1 MDCVD
6 GAARPVDESALEA
19 FPEKG
24 LRWLHFNLVDRRSRN
39 WIAGASTLPSAVRE
53 LLLSEESHPQAI
65 VEQGFLAAI
74 LPDYE
79 RDFEKEEPTRIGM
92 LHFAVG
98 PRVLIT
104 ARRHPLRSADVI
116 RQRFAAGASVP
127 DQATAL
133 QMLIGAMTE
142 VAAQV
147 LHGLELSAQSAED
160 ALLDESQSP
169 DIRGLAGLRRRTVR
183 LHRMVTGIRT
193 VFHRVE
199 EDEDLPEVLRPAIEQ
214 IAQRLAALDGDVM
227 AMQARLRLLR
237 EEMDIEINQRTNQNL
252 YLLSIMTALML
263 PPTLITGFFG
273 MNTGGL
279 PGAGSHTGTIAAG
292 GLILGSALAVFVV
305 LRAMGFVRR

>member
-6 GAARPVDESALEA
+6 GAARSVDENALDGL
-19 FPEKG
+19 PEKG
-24 LRWLHFNLVDRRSRN
+24 LRWLHFNLVDRRSRS
-39 WIAGASTLPSAVRE
+39 WIAGAADLPAAVRQ
-53 LLLSEESHPQAI
+53 LLLSDETHAQAI
-65 VEQGFLAAI
+65 VEQGFLAGI

-79 RDFEKEEPTRIGM
+79 RDFEREEPTRIGM
-92 LHFAVG
+92 LHFALG
-98 PRVLIT
+98 SRLLIT

-116 RQRFAAGASVP
+116 RQRFAAGVSVP
-127 DQATAL
+127 DAAAAL

-169 DIRGLAGLRRRTVR
+169 DIRGLAALRRRTVR
-183 LHRMVTGIRT
+183 LHRMVGATRT

-199 EDEDLPEVLRPAIEQ
+199 EDEDLPEALRPAIEQ
-214 IAQRLAALDGDVM
+214 IAQRLAALDGDAS

-252 YLLSIMTALML
+252 YLLSIITALMM
-263 PPTLITGFFG
+263 PPTLVTGFFG
-273 MNTGGL
+273 MNTGGM
-279 PGAGSHTGTIAAG
+279 PGSADHRGTVLAGA
-292 GLILGSALAVFVV
+292 LILGSALAVYVL